1 MYRSETSFSVVI
13 PCYNSE
19 LYIERCLDS
28 IKNNNY
34 EKVEI
39 IIINDN
45 SKDNTES
52 IIKEYID
59 THHELNII
67 YEKNDINI
75 GAGKSRNKGIN
86 LSSGDYITFV
96 DADDT
101 VDYEMFST
109 LSSIAD
115 TKDCDCII
123 FNAKILNSN
132 GKKHFDMFYGGGYSK
147 SCEIPLTDAL
157 VYTKGCTCG
166 KAYKN
171 EIIKKNCVKFADLK
185 RNEDLVYTK
194 TALSCCNSVYFI
206 NKALYNYIE
215 NSKSLMQ
222 DVSLLDKNNAFKA
235 YEIISH
241 FFEGKKFADEL
252 NSIYLIEVV
261 YSTTMTSIRKRENAK
276 SNYKSMIRKYIKDD
290 YYFKGYDLK
299 YRIILLLFKLQLF
312 GVVSTIV

>member
-115 TKDCDCII
+115 TK
-123 FNAKILNSN
+123 
-132 GKKHFDMFYGGGYSK
+132 
-147 SCEIPLTDAL
+147 
-157 VYTKGCTCG
+157 
-166 KAYKN
+166 
-171 EIIKKNCVKFADLK
+171 
-185 RNEDLVYTK
+185 
-194 TALSCCNSVYFI
+194 
-206 NKALYNYIE
+206 
-215 NSKSLMQ
+215 
-222 DVSLLDKNNAFKA
+222 
-235 YEIISH
+235 
-241 FFEGKKFADEL
+241 
-252 NSIYLIEVV
+252 
-261 YSTTMTSIRKRENAK
+261 
-276 SNYKSMIRKYIKDD
+276 
-290 YYFKGYDLK
+290 
-299 YRIILLLFKLQLF
+299 
-312 GVVSTIV
+312 